1 MSQSNGS
8 TQSPAERVDVFTIG
22 IEEEFLLI
30 DPESREL
37 TPQAQRILADAGPD
51 NDNQV
56 EAELQLSQ
64 VETGTT
70 PCDELDEVRAEVL
83 RLRKELASAAQA
95 SGKFIGAS
103 GTHPFSDWR
112 TSEITPKGSYLKLE
126 ADYQQ
131 VAREQIVCGCH
142 IHVGIS
148 DDEAA
153 IQVMN
158 RVRPWLS
165 PIRALSVNSP
175 FWLGYDTGYC
185 SYRTELWQR
194 WPIAG
199 TPHHFGSRKEYDALV
214 ETLLAT
220 GGIDDPA
227 RIYWDVRPSAKYD
240 TLEFRMT
247 DVCLTVDET
256 VMVAGLVRALART
269 CYRDLL
275 EGTTQDRPR
284 PELLRAAT
292 WRAARYGVD
301 RDLID
306 VVQGES
312 VPAAQMI
319 DRLLEF
325 LEPSL
330 EDYGEK
336 SLISELVQS
345 TMSEGTGAT
354 RQRAAL
360 SKAGRIQDVVDLIV
374 DETTNWS

>member
-1 MSQSNGS
+1 M
-8 TQSPAERVDVFTIG
+8 FTIG

-30 DPESREL
+30 DPDSREL
-37 TPQAQRILADAGPD
+37 TPQAQRILADADPD
-51 NDNQV
+51 NENQV

-64 VETGTT
+64 LETGTT
-70 PCDELDEVRAEVL
+70 PRDELEEVRAEIL
-83 RLRKELASAAQA
+83 RLRQELASAAQA
-95 SGKFIGAS
+95 SGKLIGAS

-112 TSEITPKGSYLKLE
+112 ASQITPKGAYLKLE

-142 IHVGIS
+142 IHVGIP

-194 WPIAG
+194 WPMAG
-199 TPHHFGSRKEYDALV
+199 TPHHFDSRKQYDALV

-227 RIYWDVRPSAKYD
+227 RIYWDVRPSAKYG

-269 CYRDLL
+269 CYREQL
-275 EGTTQDRPR
+275 EGTTENRPR
-284 PELLRAAT
+284 PEVLRAAT

-306 VVQGES
+306 VERGKS
-312 VPAAQMI
+312 VPAAQLV
-319 DRLLEF
+319 DRLLER

-330 EDYGEK
+330 EEHGET
-336 SLISELVQS
+336 SLILELVKR
-345 TMSEGTGAT
+345 TMSEGTGAN

-360 SKAGRIQDVVDLIV
+360 SKGGRIQDVVDLIV
-374 DETTNWS
+374 EETTNWS

>member
-1 MSQSNGS
+1 
-8 TQSPAERVDVFTIG
+8 VFTIG

-30 DPESREL
+30 DPDSREL
-37 TPQAQRILADAGPD
+37 TPQAQRILSDADPD
-51 NDNQV
+51 TSEEVQS
-56 EAELQLSQ
+56 ELQLSQ
-64 VETGTT
+64 VESGTT
-70 PCDELDEVRAEVL
+70 PSDDLEEVRSEL
-83 RLRKELASAAQA
+83 IRLRKRLASAARE
-95 SGKFIGAS
+95 SGKVIGAS

-112 TSEITPKGSYLKLE
+112 ASEITPEGSYLKLE

-142 IHVGIS
+142 IHVGIA

-153 IQVMN
+153 ILVMN

-165 PIRALSVNSP
+165 AIRALSVNSP
-175 FWLGYDTGYC
+175 FWMGYDTGYC

-199 TPHHFGSRKEYDALV
+199 TPHHFESREEYDSLV
-214 ETLLAT
+214 KTLLAT

-227 RIYWDVRPSAKYD
+227 RIYWDVRPSAKFS

-275 EGTTQDRPR
+275 EGTVETKPR

-306 VVQGES
+306 VERGES
-312 VPAAQMI
+312 VPAPQMI
-319 DRLLEF
+319 DRLLEY
-325 LEPSL
+325 LGPSL
-330 EDYGEK
+330 EEYGEK
-336 SLISELVQS
+336 SPIVDLVHR

-354 RQRAAL
+354 RQRAVL
-360 SKAGRIQDVVDLIV
+360 SRTERIEDVVDFIV
-374 DETTNWS
+374 EETNDWS

>member
-1 MSQSNGS
+1 
-8 TQSPAERVDVFTIG
+8 VFSIG

-30 DPESREL
+30 DPLSREL
-37 TPQAQRILADAGPD
+37 TPQAQRILADADPD
-51 NDNQV
+51 HDDHV
-56 EAELQLSQ
+56 ETELQLSQ
-64 VETGTT
+64 VETGTA
-70 PCDELDEVRAEVL
+70 PCDELQEVRSELV

-95 SGKFIGAS
+95 SGKVIGAS

-112 TSEITPKGSYLKLE
+112 ASEITPKGSYLKLE

-148 DDEAA
+148 DDEVA

-194 WPIAG
+194 WPMSG
-199 TPHHFGSRKEYDALV
+199 TPHHFESRQEYDALV
-214 ETLLAT
+214 ERLLAT
-220 GGIDDPA
+220 ESIDDPA
-227 RIYWDVRPSAKYD
+227 RIYWDVRPSAKFS

-247 DVCLTVDET
+247 DVCLTIDET
-256 VMVAGLVRALART
+256 VMVAGLVRALAHT
-269 CYRDLL
+269 CYRELQ
-275 EGTTQDRPR
+275 EGTTEGRPR

-292 WRAARYGVD
+292 WRAARFGVD

-306 VVQGES
+306 VERGES
-312 VPAAQMI
+312 VPATQMV
-319 DRLLEF
+319 DRLLEH

-330 EDYGEK
+330 EEYGEK
-336 SLISELVQS
+336 SLILDLVQR

-354 RQRAAL
+354 RQREAF
-360 SKAGRIQDVVDLIV
+360 SSAGHMEAVVDLIV
-374 DETTNWS
+374 EQTTDWS